1 VRVKLLIGIAVP
13 LVFASA
19 PALAFGV
26 LGLIGGIAAAAVGAA
41 GGTALSSR
49 GVGPAGQSGAT
60 AFSPAPGTG
69 STSQTAWA
77 TTGAVGELTSL
88 LPTESRGAPQ
98 TAVRVWDLGWIH
110 GSADTLNGLGRPLQG
125 RPGVDRRTVRLC
137 RDALARTVAA
147 HGAVQVEAVSA
158 GRASRRS
165 SAAFSP
171 LTARVIYRLPSGYEV
186 KQATVTCQTTRA
198 GVAFVTK

>member
-1 VRVKLLIGIAVP
+1 VRGKLLIGIAVP

-19 PALAFGV
+19 PAMAFGV
-26 LGLIGGIAAAAVGAA
+26 LGLIGSIAAAAVGAA
-41 GGTALSSR
+41 GGTALSSG

-60 AFSPAPGTG
+60 VFSPSSGIASTG
-69 STSQTAWA
+69 QTAWA
-77 TTGAVGELTSL
+77 KAGSVDELTSL
-88 LPTESRGAPQ
+88 LPSGRHGMPQ
-98 TAVRVWDLGWIH
+98 AAVRVRDLGWIH
-110 GSADTLNGLGRPLQG
+110 GSADTLNGLGRPLQ
-125 RPGVDRRTVRLC
+125 RKPGVDRRTVRLC
-137 RDALARTVAA
+137 RDALAHTVAA

-198 GVAFVTK
+198 GVAIVTK